1 MRSKSGIK
9 VVFVGSASVGKS
21 CIFNYILKSE
31 FDPNLEAT
39 LGSDT
44 GIYNNPDLAEKD
56 LLLTDTAG
64 QEKYKSLLPIYFRGA
79 VAAIIVYS
87 IDIPESLK
95 YAEETYEEIIDAN
108 SIKIV
113 YLVENKIDLRN
124 DEDYENKDELLSEE
138 DGQKLADKLGCHFMS
153 VSAKT
158 GHNIKILADEILL
171 DCIKQDSP
179 EETDTIVLKD
189 DQENKP
195 NQKDSF
201 FKKFSTK
208 C

>member
-138 DGQKLADKLGCHFMS
+138 DGRKLADKLGYQFMS

-158 GHNIKILADEILL
+158 GHNVKTLADE
-171 DCIKQDSP
+171 
-179 EETDTIVLKD
+179 VLINCVNSN
-189 DQENKP
+189 ENKP
-195 NQKDSF
+195 KPFPIPEPIEQDHKKDDTF
-201 FKKFSTK
+201 FGNLLKK